1 MRAISRSFSRRPSL
15 PATDG
20 RSHGHRTLGR
30 SGLGITPVGFGAWA
44 IGGDRNASGHW
55 GPVDDDESI
64 GAIHAALDA
73 GVNWIDTAP
82 AYGLG
87 HSEEVVARA
96 IRGLAEPPLVF
107 TKCGIVWD
115 DNDEVS
121 VNISPRSLR
130 AGLEASLVRL
140 GIETIDLY
148 QIHWVEPENDADI
161 ETAWETLAQ
170 LKQAGKLRH
179 IGVSN
184 FTVAQLERCEAI
196 SPVETLQPPYSM
208 LERAIEDELLQYCE
222 RHDLGVV
229 AYSPMQSGLLSG
241 RMTRERVEALPPG
254 DARRED
260 PNFDEPLLT
269 RNLELVERIREL
281 GKPQDSVPVSW
292 PSPGCFRIRQCTER
306 SSDSAMRARYPR
318 FSAAACWFRP
328 SFRIAS
334 RRSAGEGR
342 CD

>member
-1 MRAISRSFSRRPSL
+1 M
-15 PATDG
+15 
-20 RSHGHRTLGR
+20 
-30 SGLGITPVGFGAWA
+30 
-44 IGGDRNASGHW
+44 
-55 GPVDDDESI
+55 
-64 GAIHAALDA
+64 
-73 GVNWIDTAP
+73 NWIDTAP

-140 GIETIDLY
+140 GIEAIDLY

-269 RNLELVERIREL
+269 RNLELVERIRALGTASGLSAGQLAIAWVLSHPAVHGAIVGFRDARQVSEILSRDLLVSSEL
-281 GKPQDSVPVSW
+281 AS
-292 PSPGCFRIRQCTER
+292 
-306 SSDSAMRARYPR
+306 
-318 FSAAACWFRP
+318 
-328 SFRIAS
+328 RIAS
-334 RRSAGEGR
+334 LGQRR
-342 CD
+342 